1 MNTYKFEGKTEEQV
15 ILDALKE
22 LNVKE
27 DEMIKNISVEEKGLL
42 KKKKY
47 LLEVVLKSDIV
58 NYSKDYL
65 KNVINL
71 MGIDVN
77 IESLRKDNQIKLIL
91 HSENNNLLIGKNGKT
106 LKALQNILKA
116 AILNETNINVNIN
129 VDVENY
135 KENRQK
141 SIEKL
146 AKKLAKEVLKTNEEI
161 KMTSMNSYERRLVH
175 EVLKD
180 FKGIKTESEG
190 EEPNRS
196 VVIKKID

>member
-1 MNTYKFEGKTEEQV
+1 MKIYTFEGKTEEQV
-15 ILDALKE
+15 IFDALKE

-27 DEMIKNISVEEKGLL
+27 DEMIKEIKEEEKGLL

-47 LLEVVLKSDIV
+47 NLNVVLKSDII
-58 NYSKDYL
+58 NYSKEL
-65 KNVINL
+65 IKEITHL
-71 MGIDVN
+71 MGIEVN
-77 IESLRKDNQIKLIL
+77 METIRKTDQINIIL

-106 LKALQNILKA
+106 LKALQYILKQSL
-116 AILNETNINVNIN
+116 LNKTNMTININ

-135 KENRQK
+135 KENRK
-141 SIEKL
+141 KHIERL

-175 EVLKD
+175 EVLKN
-180 FKGIKTESEG
+180 FKNIKTESEG
-190 EEPNRS
+190 EKPNRS

>member
-27 DEMIKNISVEEKGLL
+27 DEMIKNISVEEKGLI

-116 AILNETNINVNIN
+116 SILNETNMNVNIN

>member
-47 LLEVVLKSDIV
+47 ILEVVLKSDIV

-116 AILNETNINVNIN
+116 AILNETNMNVNIN

>member
-116 AILNETNINVNIN
+116 SILNETNMNVNIN

-146 AKKLAKEVLKTNEEI
+146 AKKTMHSIA
-161 KMTSMNSYERRLVH
+161 
-175 EVLKD
+175 
-180 FKGIKTESEG
+180 F
-190 EEPNRS
+190 
-196 VVIKKID
+196 

>member
-1 MNTYKFEGKTEEQV
+1 MKIYTFEGKTEEQV
-15 ILDALKE
+15 IFDALKE

-27 DEMIKNISVEEKGLL
+27 DEMIKEIKEQEKGLL

-47 LLEVVLKSDIV
+47 NLNVVLKSDII
-58 NYSKDYL
+58 NYSKEL
-65 KNVINL
+65 IKEITHL
-71 MGIDVN
+71 MGIEVN
-77 IESLRKDNQIKLIL
+77 METIRKTDQINIIL

-106 LKALQNILKA
+106 LKALQYILKQSL
-116 AILNETNINVNIN
+116 LNKTNMTININ

-135 KENRQK
+135 KENRK
-141 SIEKL
+141 KHIERL

-175 EVLKD
+175 EVLKN
-180 FKGIKTESEG
+180 FKNIKTESEG

>member
-15 ILDALKE
+15 IFDALKE

-27 DEMIKNISVEEKGLL
+27 DEMIKEIKEEEKGLL

-47 LLEVVLKSDIV
+47 NLNVVLKSDII
-58 NYSKDYL
+58 NYSKEL
-65 KNVINL
+65 IKEITHL
-71 MGIDVN
+71 MGIEVN
-77 IESLRKDNQIKLIL
+77 METIRKTDQINIIL

-106 LKALQNILKA
+106 LKALQYILKQSL
-116 AILNETNINVNIN
+116 LNKTNMTININ

-135 KENRQK
+135 KENRK
-141 SIEKL
+141 KHIERL

-175 EVLKD
+175 EVLKN
-180 FKGIKTESEG
+180 FKNIKTESEG

>member
-1 MNTYKFEGKTEEQV
+1 MKIYTFEGKTEEQV
-15 ILDALKE
+15 IFDALKE

-27 DEMIKNISVEEKGLL
+27 DEMIKEIKEEEKGLL

-47 LLEVVLKSDIV
+47 ILNVVLKSDII
-58 NYSKDYL
+58 NYSKEL
-65 KNVINL
+65 IKEITHL
-71 MGIDVN
+71 MGIEVN
-77 IESLRKDNQIKLIL
+77 METIRKTDQINIIL

-106 LKALQNILKA
+106 LKALQYILKQSL
-116 AILNETNINVNIN
+116 LNKTNMTININ

-135 KENRQK
+135 KENRK
-141 SIEKL
+141 KHIERL

-175 EVLKD
+175 EVLKN
-180 FKGIKTESEG
+180 FKNIKTESEG

>member
-116 AILNETNINVNIN
+116 SILNETNMNVNIN